1 MGLLDRL
8 RKQGSNQSKYGGN
21 TPPVNPLATKES
33 KMHAFGEA
41 PGYSLNGAFNSTVTR
56 DYNKYDDG
64 TLNTLPQPSNLDI
77 KTPAQKYVDVKP
89 A

>member
-21 TPPVNPLATKES
+21 TPPTNPLATKES
-33 KMHAFGEA
+33 KMHAFGNAE
-41 PGYSLNGAFNSTVTR
+41 GYSLNGTFNSTVTR

-64 TLNTLPQPSNLDI
+64 ALNTLPQPSNLDI
-77 KTPAQKYVDVKP
+77 KTPAQKYVNVKP